1 MSALPYLLPIFRAE
15 DAAGASLPFALLYT
29 YAAGTTTPLATYQDA
44 AGTIPNSNPVVCDA
58 NGLAVVYL
66 PTGVAYKFLLTDQ
79 YGTVQPKYP
88 QDNLVGGATG
98 ATGASG
104 ATWRDGA
111 GVPSNAVGADGDYYL
126 NTTNGDVYKRS
137 GGAYAIIA
145 NIIGPAGGSK
155 NVINNGT
162 FYAGLTPWVTSGTNP
177 PTYGTGHL
185 ATLGA
190 AQVESAQSTS
200 LVVTSTGSI
209 AQSFTIPAPVGTLVL
224 RWNLACYLESVAAA
238 NSNLGQIKLY
248 VFDGSAGTETLIAT
262 QNFVAS
268 SSTPTW
274 TPASFNLAPY
284 LVAAGDYGVR
294 FELQASVDNVG
305 GTAGTK
311 GTIFA
316 IDDVQLVVSSGG
328 TTGPAGPAGPA
339 GPGVGIGVVQ
349 TYSLSSTPAGNA
361 TGAVV
366 HMGLGTTIKFT
377 PSISTR
383 LHIHFQA
390 NVSNSVGGDGVLM
403 GIYYG
408 TGTPPA
414 NGIAAPAVGATLVGS
429 SGPSYMRS
437 ISNVANDQHTV
448 GLTYIVTGLVVGTTY
463 WFDYGIAN
471 VTGGTATLVN
481 PTVAMFEL

>member
-1 MSALPYLLPIFRAE
+1 MTALPALIPIFRAE
-15 DAAGASLPFALLYT
+15 DASGASLPFALLYT
-29 YAAGTTTPLATYQDA
+29 YAAGTTTPLATYTDA

-316 IDDVQLVVSSGG
+316 IDDIQLVVSSGG
-328 TTGPAGPAGPA
+328 TVGPAGPTGPP
-339 GPGVGIGVVQ
+339 GPGVGAGAVQ
-349 TYSLSSTPAGNA
+349 TYSLSSTPVGAAGTA
-361 TGAVV
+361 LM
-366 HMGLGTTIKFT
+366 MGLGSAIKFT
-377 PSISTR
+377 PTISTR
-383 LHIHFQA
+383 IWVHFQA
-390 NVSNSVGGDGVLM
+390 NVANSTAGSGVLL
-403 GIYYG
+403 GVAYG
-408 TGTPPA
+408 TGAPPA
-414 NGIAAPAVGATLVGS
+414 NGVASPGGGTIIASA
-429 SGPSYMRS
+429 GPGYARS
-437 ISNVANDQHTV
+437 VSTAANDVHTV
-448 GLTYIVTGLVVGTTY
+448 SIDYIVTGLVVGTTY
-463 WFDYGIAN
+463 WFDYLLAN
-471 VTGGTATLVN
+471 ITSGTASLSN